1 MAAPRRI
8 ASALSTQP
16 DTWGDAGPLSS
27 PRPTARGVLP
37 LESVYTRRDLLGG
50 FVTGLQ
56 GVALAAMLPQRRS
69 AAAPA
74 PHFAPKAKRVLQ
86 IFCPGAASHIDLWDY
101 KPELQRRS
109 GQQAP
114 AELDAVTFQGS
125 NGALMGSPWGFKP
138 GGQCGK
144 MVSELL
150 PQLGGLADEIAFVHS
165 MQSKTN
171 THGPACVLLNTGF
184 VLEGFPSAGSW
195 VSYALGSENNNLP
208 TYVAIPDIRGIPPAG
223 PANWGA
229 GFLPAEHQAIVF
241 NAQEPIRNLERP
253 PSISPERDAA
263 TRDFLGELNRNHA
276 AAHPG
281 DEELKARIA
290 AYELAA
296 RMQLSAPEVTDLSKE
311 SQATRDL
318 YGADDPDPLK
328 VAYARNCLLA
338 RRLLERGVR
347 FVSLF
352 CASRASG
359 VDGLLNWDAH
369 KTLKADYERHC
380 PILDQPTAGLLK
392 DMRSRGMLEDTL
404 VVWATEFGR
413 MPTHQEGTVGRDHNP
428 NAFTTWFAGAGIR
441 GGTSYGATDELG
453 GRSVEDIATVH
464 DFHATMLHLL
474 GLDHERVTWY
484 HNGINR
490 RLTDVHGHVIDEIL
504 A

>member
-1 MAAPRRI
+1 MIAAGS
-8 ASALSTQP
+8 SA
-16 DTWGDAGPLSS
+16 
-27 PRPTARGVLP
+27 ARGDLSRPLP
-37 LESVYTRRDLLGG
+37 TRREVFGD
-50 FVTGLQ
+50 FVSGLQ
-56 GVALAAMLPQRRS
+56 GVALAAMLPRS
-69 AAAPA
+69 SAGSDGG
-74 PHFAPKAKRVLQ
+74 PHFEPKAKRVLQ
-86 IFCPGAASHIDLWDY
+86 IFCPGAASHLDLWDY

-109 GQQAP
+109 GQTPP
-114 AELDAVTFQGS
+114 ASLDAVTFQGK
-125 NGALMGSPWGFKP
+125 NGALMGSPWAFRPRGKS
-138 GGQCGK
+138 GK
-144 MVSELL
+144 MLTEML
-150 PQLGGLADEIAFVHS
+150 PHIGAVADEIAFVHS
-165 MQSKTN
+165 MHSKTN

-195 VSYALGSENNNLP
+195 VSHALGTENDNLP
-208 TYVAIPDIRGIPPAG
+208 TYVAIPDVRGIPPSG

-229 GFLPAEHQAIVF
+229 GFLPAQHQAIVF
-241 NAQEPIRNLERP
+241 NAQQPIRNLDRP
-253 PSISPERDAA
+253 PGIPAKRDED
-263 TRDFLGELNRNHA
+263 TRRFVSELNRLHA
-276 AAHPG
+276 RRHPG
-281 DEELKARIA
+281 EDDLRARIA

-311 SQATRDL
+311 PKAVREL
-318 YGADDPDPLK
+318 YGADDTNRLK
-328 VAYARNCLLA
+328 AAFARNCLLA

-380 PILDQPTAGLLK
+380 PVLDQPTAALLK
-392 DMRSRGMLEDTL
+392 DMRATGMLDDTL

-428 NAFTTWFAGAGIR
+428 HAFTVWFAGAGIR
-441 GGTSYGATDELG
+441 GGTSYGATDEIG
-453 GRSVEDIATVH
+453 GRAVEDVASVH

-490 RLTDVHGHVIDEIL
+490 RLTDVHGRVIREIL

>member
-1 MAAPRRI
+1 MI
-8 ASALSTQP
+8 ASRS
-16 DTWGDAGPLSS
+16 
-27 PRPTARGVLP
+27 
-37 LESVYTRRDLLGG
+37 RRDLLGD
-50 FVTGLQ
+50 FVTGLS
-56 GVALAAMLPQRRS
+56 GVALSLLLPKHGS
-69 AAAPA
+69 ATTG
-74 PHFAPKAKRVLQ
+74 PHFPAKAKRVLQ

-109 GQQAP
+109 GQPAP
-114 AELDAVTFQGS
+114 AEMDAVTFQGK
-125 NGALMGSPWGFKP
+125 NGALMGSPWAFKP
-138 GGQCGK
+138 RGQSGK
-144 MVSELL
+144 MITELL
-150 PQLGGLADEIAFVHS
+150 PHLGGLADEIAFVHS

-195 VSYALGSENNNLP
+195 VSYALGAENEDLP

-241 NAQEPIRNLERP
+241 NAQKAIRNLQRP
-253 PSISPERDAA
+253 ASITAEQDMA
-263 TRDFLGELNRNHA
+263 TRRFLDFLNRNHA
-276 AAHPG
+276 DLHPG
-281 DEELKARIA
+281 DEELGARIA
-290 AYELAA
+290 SYQLAA
-296 RMQLSAPEVTDLSKE
+296 RMQLSAPEVTDLTKE
-311 SQATRDL
+311 TKATRDL
-318 YGADDPDPLK
+318 YGADDPNPLK
-328 VAYARNCLLA
+328 AAYARNCLLA

-380 PILDQPTAGLLK
+380 PVLDQPTAALLRDMRRRGLL
-392 DMRSRGMLEDTL
+392 DETL

-428 NAFTTWFAGAGIR
+428 NAFTVWFAGAGVK
-441 GGTSYGATDELG
+441 GGTSYGATDEFG
-453 GRSVEDIATVH
+453 GTAVEDVVTVH

-474 GLDHERVTWY
+474 GLDHEQLTWY

-490 RLTDVHGHVIDEIL
+490 RLTDVHGHVIKEIL
-504 A
+504 T

>member
-1 MAAPRRI
+1 MA
-8 ASALSTQP
+8 
-16 DTWGDAGPLSS
+16 S
-27 PRPTARGVLP
+27 PRHMTPNSARSAGIAHDVTLLPEPLTAVRDPTGLD
-37 LESVYTRRDLLGG
+37 SVRTRRDLLGG

-69 AAAPA
+69 QAAQP

-86 IFCPGAASHIDLWDY
+86 IFCPGAASHIDLWDH

-114 AELDAVTFQGS
+114 AALDAVTFQGN
-125 NGALMGSPWGFKP
+125 NGALMGSPWKFSP
-138 GGQCGK
+138 CGQSGK
-144 MVSELL
+144 MISSLL
-150 PQLGGLADEIAFVHS
+150 PHLGTLADEIAFVHS

-195 VSYALGSENNNLP
+195 LSYALGSENNNLP

-241 NAQEPIRNLERP
+241 NAQEPIRNLARP
-253 PSISPERDAA
+253 PGISPERDVA
-263 TRDFLGELNRNHA
+263 TRGFLGELNRNHA

-281 DEELKARIA
+281 DAELGARIA

-311 SQATRDL
+311 TRATRDL
-318 YGADDPDPLK
+318 YGANDANPLK
-328 VAYARNCLLA
+328 AAYARNCLLA

-347 FVSLF
+347 FVNLF

-359 VDGLLNWDAH
+359 SGRSAELGRAQDAQSRLRAPLPDLGPAHGGTAEGHALEGHAAGHAGGLGDGIRTHAH
-369 KTLKADYERHC
+369 A
-380 PILDQPTAGLLK
+380 
-392 DMRSRGMLEDTL
+392 SRGHCR
-404 VVWATEFGR
+404 A
-413 MPTHQEGTVGRDHNP
+413 
-428 NAFTTWFAGAGIR
+428 
-441 GGTSYGATDELG
+441 
-453 GRSVEDIATVH
+453 
-464 DFHATMLHLL
+464 
-474 GLDHERVTWY
+474 
-484 HNGINR
+484 
-490 RLTDVHGHVIDEIL
+490 
-504 A
+504 

>member
-1 MAAPRRI
+1 MI
-8 ASALSTQP
+8 ASRS
-16 DTWGDAGPLSS
+16 
-27 PRPTARGVLP
+27 
-37 LESVYTRRDLLGG
+37 RRDLLGD
-50 FVTGLQ
+50 FVTGLS
-56 GVALAAMLPQRRS
+56 GVALSLLLPKHGS
-69 AAAPA
+69 ATTG
-74 PHFAPKAKRVLQ
+74 PHFPAKAKRVLQ

-109 GQQAP
+109 GQPAP
-114 AELDAVTFQGS
+114 AEMDAVTFQGK
-125 NGALMGSPWGFKP
+125 NGALMGSPWAFKP
-138 GGQCGK
+138 RGQSGK
-144 MVSELL
+144 MITELL
-150 PQLGGLADEIAFVHS
+150 PHLGGLADEIAFVHS

-195 VSYALGSENNNLP
+195 VSYALGAENEDLP

-241 NAQEPIRNLERP
+241 NAQKAIRNLQRP
-253 PSISPERDAA
+253 ASITAEQDMA
-263 TRDFLGELNRNHA
+263 TRRFLDFLNRNHA
-276 AAHPG
+276 DLHPG
-281 DEELKARIA
+281 DEELGARIA
-290 AYELAA
+290 SYQLAA
-296 RMQLSAPEVTDLSKE
+296 RMQLSAPEVTDLTKE
-311 SQATRDL
+311 TKATRDL
-318 YGADDPDPLK
+318 YGADDPNPLK
-328 VAYARNCLLA
+328 AAYARNCLLA

-380 PILDQPTAGLLK
+380 PVLDQPTAALLRDMRRRGLL
-392 DMRSRGMLEDTL
+392 DETL

-428 NAFTTWFAGAGIR
+428 NAFTVWFAGAGVK
-441 GGTSYGATDELG
+441 GGMSYGATDEFG
-453 GRSVEDIATVH
+453 GTAVEDVSTVH

-474 GLDHERVTWY
+474 GLDHEQLTWY

-490 RLTDVHGHVIDEIL
+490 RLTDVHGHVIKEIL
-504 A
+504 T

>member
-1 MAAPRRI
+1 MLPR
-8 ASALSTQP
+8 S
-16 DTWGDAGPLSS
+16 
-27 PRPTARGVLP
+27 
-37 LESVYTRRDLLGG
+37 RRELLGD

-56 GVALAAMLPQRRS
+56 GVAIASLLPGV
-69 AAAPA
+69 APA
-74 PHFAPKAKRVLQ
+74 ANMRTHFEPKAKRVLQ

-109 GQQAP
+109 GQPAP
-114 AELDAVTFQGS
+114 AEMDAVTFQGK
-125 NGALMGSPWGFKP
+125 NGALMGSPWEFTPRGES
-138 GGQCGK
+138 GK
-144 MVSELL
+144 MITELL
-150 PQLGGLADEIAFVHS
+150 PELGSLVDDIAFIHS
-165 MQSKTN
+165 MHSKTN

-184 VLEGFPSAGSW
+184 VLEGFPSSGSW
-195 VSYALGSENNNLP
+195 ISYALGSANDNLP

-229 GFLPAEHQAIVF
+229 GFLPAQHQAIVF
-241 NAQEPIRNLERP
+241 NAQAPIRNLERP
-253 PSISPERDAA
+253 PGISARTDSA
-263 TRDFLGELNRNHA
+263 TREFLGFLNSHHLDR
-276 AAHPG
+276 HPG
-281 DEELKARIA
+281 EQELRARIA
-290 AYELAA
+290 SYELAA
-296 RMQLSAPEVTDLSKE
+296 RMQLSAPEVTDLSRE
-311 SQATRDL
+311 SKATRDL
-318 YGADDPDPLK
+318 YGANDPNPLK
-328 VAYARNCLLA
+328 AAYARNCLLA

-380 PILDQPTAGLLK
+380 PILDQPTAGLLR
-392 DMRSRGMLEDTL
+392 DMRSRGLLEDTL

-428 NAFTTWFAGAGIR
+428 NAFTIWLAGAGIK
-441 GGTSYGATDELG
+441 GGVSYGATDEFG
-453 GRSVEDIATVH
+453 GKAVENIATVH

-474 GLDHERVTWY
+474 GLDHERLTWY

-490 RLTDVHGHVIDEIL
+490 RLTDVHGHVVREVL